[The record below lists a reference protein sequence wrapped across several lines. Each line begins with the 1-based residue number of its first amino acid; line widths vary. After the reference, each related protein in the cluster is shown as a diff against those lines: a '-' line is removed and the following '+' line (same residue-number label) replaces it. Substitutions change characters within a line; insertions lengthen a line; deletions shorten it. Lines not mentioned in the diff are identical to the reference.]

1 MKILIVD
8 DNQSFLMLFKLYAEN
23 FSEFEFYYGDSGK
36 EALKILESDLNQ
48 DISLLVTDVRMPT
61 LSGIELSRI
70 VKEKNSQIPI
80 IFITGL
86 ELNYFSEE
94 DLKFCTRLL
103 SKDIG
108 CEGIL
113 KEIKSIFNSSGSQ

>member
-8 DNQSFLMLFKLYAEN
+8 DNPSFLMLFKLYAEN
-23 FSEFEFYYGDSGK
+23 FSQFEFCYGDSGK
-36 EALKILESDLNQ
+36 EALNILENENNQ

-61 LSGIELSRI
+61 LSGIDLSRM
-70 VKEKNSQIPI
+70 VKEIKPQIPI

-94 DLKFCTRLL
+94 DLKFCTQLL

-113 KEIKSIFNSSGSQ
+113 KEIKSIYNSRSQ